1 MALKYTLDAIEGTG
15 DPQAA
20 RIVLL
25 SPMIGVPPFAWLARV
40 ISMLG
45 PVPAFEKARWLDVY
59 PEYNPFKYNSFAA
72 NAGLQTWRL
81 TTTLQ
86 KQIARI
92 AARRTR
98 VPAAAGA
105 HVPFAGGCDGQHGG
119 RGPRPV

>member
-1 MALKYTLDAIEGTG
+1 MRSKDRAIRRPT
-15 DPQAA
+15 

-59 PEYNPFKYNSFAA
+59 PEYNPFKYNSFPA

-81 TTTLQ
+81 TDDV
-86 KQIARI
+86 AGADR
-92 AARRTR
+92 ARR
-98 VPAAAGA
+98 
-105 HVPFAGGCDGQHGG
+105 
-119 RGPRPV
+119 PRRARHRSCRRY